1 MKKHFI
7 DLDNFTLNELR
18 VILNIARDI
27 KLNPSQ
33 YTERLKQKSLGM
45 LFEKQSNRTRVSFD
59 IGMKK
64 LGGNVIELNKESI
77 GFGQRESES
86 DVLKVLSTYIDC
98 LMIRND
104 DHNKMKTFAEY
115 NHLPII
121 NGLSDYSHPCQI
133 LSDIFTIEEAKGS
146 IENLLIVWCGDIN
159 NVLISLLQAAKIF
172 NFQLHVASP
181 ETILQL
187 NQSILNKYKCENIHF
202 FHDPFKAIE
211 KADCIMTDVWISMG
225 KKPSEAKILLFK
237 DFQINDYLLKK
248 TNNDAIFMH
257 CLPACRNLEVTD
269 SVIDGKKSIVW
280 QQAQNRLFVQQSILN
295 YCIT

>member
-18 VILNIARDI
+18 IILNIAKDI

-33 YTERLKQKSLGM
+33 FTERLKQKSLGM

-146 IENLLIVWCGDIN
+146 IESQLIVWCGDIN

-225 KKPSEAKILLFK
+225 KKHSEEKTLLFK
-237 DFQINDYLLKK
+237 DFQINDNLLKK

-257 CLPACRNLEVTD
+257 CLPAGRNLEVTD

-280 QQAQNRLFVQQSILN
+280 QQAQNRLFVQQSILI